1 MLLVMCIG
9 GEEIAMS
16 QANVERLI
24 GRLMTDEA
32 FRYRFAADPRST
44 LEALAME
51 LNSCETEA
59 LLAMNLGALRRCAAA
74 IDPRLQKSDLQ
85 KSDLPKSNRQ
95 KTELRGGAR

>member
-1 MLLVMCIG
+1 MCVG
-9 GEEIAMS
+9 REEIAMS

-32 FRYRFAADPRST
+32 FRHRFATDPSST
-44 LEALAME
+44 LESLAME
-51 LNSCETEA
+51 FNSCETQA
-59 LLAMNLGALRRCAAA
+59 LLAMNLRALRRCTDA